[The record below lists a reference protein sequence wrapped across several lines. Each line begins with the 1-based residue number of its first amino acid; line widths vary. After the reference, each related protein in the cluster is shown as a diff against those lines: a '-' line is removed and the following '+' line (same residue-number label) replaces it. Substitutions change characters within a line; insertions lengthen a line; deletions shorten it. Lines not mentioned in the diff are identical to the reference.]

1 MLWMGKS
8 TISMAIFNS
17 YVCLPEGTGLFAG
30 LFSRLWARN
39 LTIFSDHLP
48 RFTNPVKN
56 TILWGQI
63 PLTVGI
69 EIYHPVLFNGRFI
82 FFTGNSLMRQN
93 SGMDRPAVIQTYGSV
108 WITSVFVW
116 IGGMDRPVGSGY
128 GWGCT
133 FWLAATMRGP
143 QDSVLLV

>member
-1 MLWMGKS
+1 MLLMGKS

-69 EIYHPVLFNGRFI
+69 EIYHPI
-82 FFTGNSLMRQN
+82 FLMVDSYSLLVIHNIYIYISQN
-93 SGMDRPAVIQTYGSV
+93 SGMDHQRFGMDRGYGSACG
-108 WITSVFVW
+108 FRVW
-116 IGGMDRPVGSGY
+116 IGLYILTCSI
-128 GWGCT
+128 
-133 FWLAATMRGP
+133 AATMRGP
-143 QDSVLLV
+143 QDRVQLVYN